1 MDERKIKLACVLKL
15 FDRHPDMSS
24 HENRL
29 ILQKIVYILKCRGV
43 GLNYFFGWY
52 IRGPYSCSLAT
63 DGYVLSN
70 EPYLGAPI
78 ISGEEMRTVKE
89 VREALGEDIKNGKK
103 MEIIASL
110 LFLKNDCRFLDDA
123 GLVERLRGRKPWLAE
138 SEILEG
144 LEKLK
149 KVCPSVFAS

>member
-1 MDERKIKLACVLKL
+1 MDERIIKLAGVLKL
-15 FDRHPDMSS
+15 FGKDADMSS
-24 HENRL
+24 YDNRL

-43 GLNYFFGWY
+43 GLDYFFGWY

-70 EPYLGAPI
+70 KPYIGPSMI
-78 ISGEEMRTVKE
+78 PDEEARTVKE
-89 VREALGEDIKNGKK
+89 VKETLGEDMKNGKK

-110 LFLKNDCRFLDDA
+110 LFLKNECRFLDDA
-123 GLVERLRGRKPWLAE
+123 GLVERLRGRKPWLTE
-138 SEILEG
+138 SEIQEG

-149 KVCPSVFAS
+149 KVCPSVFVS